1 MGNIQD
7 HGGRVFMAQRTEVFL
22 TDDLDGTNIRAGR
35 GGTVIFALDGKTYE
49 IDLSS
54 KNGTA
59 LRKIL
64 APYVQAARS
73 VRTDRDAKIK
83 RTQIGADVRTIKEWA
98 RAQGYVVNNRGRVPN
113 QIREAFEAAN

>member
-1 MGNIQD
+1 
-7 HGGRVFMAQRTEVFL
+7 MAQRTEILL

-35 GGTVIFALDGKTYE
+35 GETVVFALDGKTYE

-73 VRTDRDAKIK
+73 VRTSRGARIK
-83 RTQIGADVRTIKEWA
+83 RAQVGADVRTIREWA